1 MTFTQMY
8 ELPLDIAVTK
18 ISNSNI
24 LLMLLGFKLSGKPNW
39 KKLKV
44 LIEIYATL
52 IAQENKS

>member
-24 LLMLLGFKLSGKPNW
+24 LLMPLGFKLSFAESQIGKN
-39 KKLKV
+39 
-44 LIEIYATL
+44 
-52 IAQENKS
+52 